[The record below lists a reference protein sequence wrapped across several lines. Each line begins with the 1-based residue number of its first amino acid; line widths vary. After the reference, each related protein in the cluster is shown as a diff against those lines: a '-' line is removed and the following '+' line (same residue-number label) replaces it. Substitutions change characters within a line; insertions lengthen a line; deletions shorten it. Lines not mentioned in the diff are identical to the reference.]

1 MKLLDSRFSLEQQ
14 SSLPKRGSVSMATV
28 APVYEERR
36 MSITRVFQRA
46 FQAISLN
53 PVVILSLAL
62 VVGAVPSLLMTA
74 LIYRAG
80 IGSPASI
87 QNGSISFG
95 AIIGA
100 SFISGIV
107 GLVVSALVQGAITR
121 ATVTAIEGRRATF
134 GESLSTALRVLLPLI
149 GLSILLAIGIMIG
162 FVLLIVPGIILLLMW
177 AVAVPSLVIE
187 RGGVFAA
194 FARSAEL
201 TSGAR
206 LRILG
211 LFLLLAVI
219 YWLLSLA
226 AGIVGLGLYSPT
238 AASTG
243 FTVTNIIGG
252 IVVGTVFNMMWGTVQ
267 PSLYIE
273 LRQWKEGGSIE
284 NLEQI
289 FA

>member
-1 MKLLDSRFSLEQQ
+1 
-14 SSLPKRGSVSMATV
+14 MATV

-53 PVVILSLAL
+53 PVVILGLAL
-62 VVGAVPSLLMTA
+62 VVGAVPSLLMSY
-74 LIYRAG
+74 LILRAG

-100 SFISGIV
+100 GFISGVV

-201 TSGAR
+201 TRGAKW
-206 LRILG
+206 RILG
-211 LFLLLAVI
+211 LFLLLAVA
-219 YWLLSLA
+219 YWLLSLVA
-226 AGIVGLGLYSPT
+226 RIVGLGLYSPT
-238 AASTG
+238 TASNG
-243 FTVTNIIGG
+243 FTIANIIGG
-252 IVVGTVFNMMWGTVQ
+252 VVVGTLFNMIWGTVQ

>member
-1 MKLLDSRFSLEQQ
+1 
-14 SSLPKRGSVSMATV
+14 MATV

-74 LIYRAG
+74 LISRAG
-80 IGSPASI
+80 IGSQASI
-87 QNGSISFG
+87 QISFG

-100 SFISGIV
+100 GFISGLV
-107 GLVVSALVQGAITR
+107 GLVVSALVQAAITR
-121 ATVTAIEGRRATF
+121 ATVTAIEGRTATF

-201 TSGAR
+201 TRGAKW
-206 LRILG
+206 RILG
-211 LFLLLAVI
+211 LFLLLAVA
-219 YWLLSLA
+219 YWLLSLVA
-226 AGIVGLGLYSPT
+226 RIVGLGLYSPT
-238 AASTG
+238 TASNG
-243 FTVTNIIGG
+243 FTIANIIGG
-252 IVVGTVFNMMWGTVQ
+252 VVVGTLFNMIWGTVQ

>member
-1 MKLLDSRFSLEQQ
+1 
-14 SSLPKRGSVSMATV
+14 MATV

-74 LIYRAG
+74 LISRAG
-80 IGSPASI
+80 IGSQASI
-87 QNGSISFG
+87 QISFG

-100 SFISGIV
+100 GFISGLV
-107 GLVVSALVQGAITR
+107 GLVVSALVQAAITR
-121 ATVTAIEGRRATF
+121 ATVTAIEGRTATF

-162 FVLLIVPGIILLLMW
+162 FVLLIVPGIILLLVW

-201 TSGAR
+201 TRGAR
-206 LRILG
+206 WKILG
-211 LFLLLAVI
+211 LLLLLGVA
-219 YWLLSLA
+219 YWLLSRV

-238 AASTG
+238 AGSNG
-243 FTVTNIIGG
+243 FTIANIIGG
-252 IVVGTVFNMMWGTVQ
+252 MVVGTLFNMIWGTVQ

>member
-1 MKLLDSRFSLEQQ
+1 
-14 SSLPKRGSVSMATV
+14 MATV

-53 PVVILSLAL
+53 PVVILGLAL

-74 LIYRAG
+74 LISRSG
-80 IGSPASI
+80 IGSQASI
-87 QNGSISFG
+87 QISFG

-100 SFISGIV
+100 GFLSGVV

-177 AVAVPSLVIE
+177 AVAVPSLVVE

-201 TSGAR
+201 TRGAKW
-206 LRILG
+206 RILG
-211 LFLLLAVI
+211 LFLLLAVA
-219 YWLLSLA
+219 YWLLSLVA
-226 AGIVGLGLYSPT
+226 RIVGLGLYSPT
-238 AASTG
+238 AASNG
-243 FTVTNIIGG
+243 FTIANIIGG
-252 IVVGTVFNMMWGTVQ
+252 IVVGTVFNMIWGTVQ

>member
-1 MKLLDSRFSLEQQ
+1 
-14 SSLPKRGSVSMATV
+14 MATV

-74 LIYRAG
+74 LISRSG
-80 IGSPASI
+80 IGSQASI
-87 QNGSISFG
+87 QISFG

-100 SFISGIV
+100 GFLSGVV

-177 AVAVPSLVIE
+177 AVAVPSLVVE

-201 TSGAR
+201 TRGAKW
-206 LRILG
+206 RILG
-211 LFLLLAVI
+211 LFLLLAVA
-219 YWLLSLA
+219 YWLLSLVA
-226 AGIVGLGLYSPT
+226 RIVGLGLYSPT
-238 AASTG
+238 AASNG
-243 FTVTNIIGG
+243 FTIANIIGG
-252 IVVGTVFNMMWGTVQ
+252 VVVGTLFNMIWGTVQ

>member
-1 MKLLDSRFSLEQQ
+1 
-14 SSLPKRGSVSMATV
+14 MATV

-53 PVVILSLAL
+53 PVVILGLAL

-74 LIYRAG
+74 LISRSG
-80 IGSPASI
+80 IGSQASI
-87 QNGSISFG
+87 QISFG

-100 SFISGIV
+100 GFLSGVV

-201 TSGAR
+201 TRGAKW
-206 LRILG
+206 RILG
-211 LFLLLAVI
+211 LFLLLAVA
-219 YWLLSLA
+219 YWLLSLVA
-226 AGIVGLGLYSPT
+226 RIVGLGLYSPT
-238 AASTG
+238 AASNG
-243 FTVTNIIGG
+243 FTIANIIGG
-252 IVVGTVFNMMWGTVQ
+252 VVVGTLFNMIWGTVQ

>member
-1 MKLLDSRFSLEQQ
+1 
-14 SSLPKRGSVSMATV
+14 MATV

-74 LIYRAG
+74 LISRAG
-80 IGSPASI
+80 IGSQASI
-87 QNGSISFG
+87 QISFG
-95 AIIGA
+95 TIIGA
-100 SFISGIV
+100 GFISGLV
-107 GLVVSALVQGAITR
+107 GLVVSALVQAAITR

-201 TSGAR
+201 TRGAR

-219 YWLLSLA
+219 YWLLSLV
-226 AGIVGLGLYSPT
+226 AGIAGLGFYSPT

-284 NLEQI
+284 NLQQI

>member
-1 MKLLDSRFSLEQQ
+1 
-14 SSLPKRGSVSMATV
+14 MATV

-74 LIYRAG
+74 LISRSG
-80 IGSPASI
+80 IGSQASI
-87 QNGSISFG
+87 QISFG

-100 SFISGIV
+100 GFLSGVV

-177 AVAVPSLVIE
+177 AVAVPSLVVE

-201 TSGAR
+201 TRGAKW
-206 LRILG
+206 RILG
-211 LFLLLAVI
+211 LFLLLAVA
-219 YWLLSLA
+219 YWLLSLVA
-226 AGIVGLGLYSPT
+226 RIVGLGLYSPT
-238 AASTG
+238 AASNG
-243 FTVTNIIGG
+243 FTIANIIGG
-252 IVVGTVFNMMWGTVQ
+252 IVVGTVFNMIWGTVQ

>member
-1 MKLLDSRFSLEQQ
+1 
-14 SSLPKRGSVSMATV
+14 MATV

-74 LIYRAG
+74 LISRTG
-80 IGSPASI
+80 IGSQASI
-87 QNGSISFG
+87 QISFG

-100 SFISGIV
+100 GFISGVV

-201 TSGAR
+201 TRGAKW
-206 LRILG
+206 RILG
-211 LFLLLAVI
+211 LFLLLAVA
-219 YWLLSLA
+219 YWLLSLVA
-226 AGIVGLGLYSPT
+226 RIVGLGLYSPT
-238 AASTG
+238 AASNG
-243 FTVTNIIGG
+243 FTIANIIGG
-252 IVVGTVFNMMWGTVQ
+252 VVVGTLFNMIWGTVQ

>member
-1 MKLLDSRFSLEQQ
+1 
-14 SSLPKRGSVSMATV
+14 MATV

-53 PVVILSLAL
+53 PAVILGLAL
-62 VVGAVPSLLMTA
+62 VTGAIPSLLMTA
-74 LIYRAG
+74 LISRSG

-100 SFISGIV
+100 SFISGVV

-162 FVLLIVPGIILLLMW
+162 FVLLIVPGIILLLVW

-194 FARSAEL
+194 LARSAEL
-201 TSGAR
+201 TRGAKWK
-206 LRILG
+206 IFG
-211 LFLLLAVI
+211 LFLLIAVA
-219 YWLLSLA
+219 YWLLSLV

-238 AASTG
+238 TG

-252 IVVGTVFNMMWGTVQ
+252 IVVGTVFNMIWGTVQ

-273 LRQWKEGGSIE
+273 LRQWKECGSIE
-284 NLEQI
+284 NLQQI

>member
-1 MKLLDSRFSLEQQ
+1 
-14 SSLPKRGSVSMATV
+14 MATV

-53 PVVILSLAL
+53 PVVILGLAL

-74 LIYRAG
+74 LISRSG
-80 IGSPASI
+80 IGSQASI
-87 QNGSISFG
+87 QISFG

-100 SFISGIV
+100 GFLSGVV

-177 AVAVPSLVIE
+177 AVAVPSLVVE

-201 TSGAR
+201 TRGAKW
-206 LRILG
+206 RILG
-211 LFLLLAVI
+211 LFLLLAVA
-219 YWLLSLA
+219 YWLLSLVA
-226 AGIVGLGLYSPT
+226 RIVGLGLYSPT
-238 AASTG
+238 AASNG
-243 FTVTNIIGG
+243 FTIANIIGG
-252 IVVGTVFNMMWGTVQ
+252 VVVGTLFNMIWGTVQ

>member
-1 MKLLDSRFSLEQQ
+1 
-14 SSLPKRGSVSMATV
+14 MATV

-53 PVVILSLAL
+53 PVVILGLAL

-74 LIYRAG
+74 LISRSG
-80 IGSPASI
+80 IGSQASI
-87 QNGSISFG
+87 QISFG

-100 SFISGIV
+100 GFLSGVV

-201 TSGAR
+201 TRGAKW
-206 LRILG
+206 RILG
-211 LFLLLAVI
+211 LFLLLAVA
-219 YWLLSLA
+219 YWLLSLVA
-226 AGIVGLGLYSPT
+226 RIVGLGLYSPT
-238 AASTG
+238 TASNG
-243 FTVTNIIGG
+243 FTIANIIGG
-252 IVVGTVFNMMWGTVQ
+252 VVVGTLFNMIWGTVQ